1 MIRWRDPRAPLA
13 VAAATGV
20 AGLAAALLAGAPA
33 LATGAVAGGIA
44 ALLAAL
50 SLLLASVRTAPA
62 HRPAARW
69 LGSGA
74 VVWLLGVVLRPRRR
88 GLQPGGQLRRPARAR
103 VDRAAGPADACWRRA
118 GPCTPAPCCAISPT
132 PTCAPPPCS

>member
-74 VVWLLGVVLRPRRR
+74 VVWLLGVVLRPVAE
-88 GLQPGGQLRRPARAR
+88 GSSLVVNFADLLVLVSIVLLAGGCVL
-103 VDRAAGPADACWRRA
+103 AAGR
-118 GPCTPAPCCAISPT
+118 PCTPAPCCAISPT